1 MISLSHFQLSW
12 NVSAIH
18 FMHQTWCW
26 LVPIL
31 MPYDMCLCVK
41 VMGLYLQSVRCHL
54 SICIWALTTEIPHCT
69 LLTLQQME
77 IISLCSVLWTIK
89 VYFMILNHFF
99 SFLLSTYLV
108 PEWHWL
114 LLTTLW
120 WPTNCMF
127 IKHTFW
133 WILDDIFTHKKTI
146 SAGCEGASHCVF
158 TFLGNSEYVH
168 TLFTYVVLRFFFCS
182 R

>member
-18 FMHQTWCW
+18 FMHQAWCW

-31 MPYDMCLCVK
+31 KLYDMCLCVK
-41 VMGLYLQSVRCHL
+41 VMGLYLQRGVRFLLSVY
-54 SICIWALTTEIPHCT
+54 IWALTTEIPHCT
-69 LLTLQQME
+69 LLTFQQME
-77 IISLCSVLWTIK
+77 IISLCSVLWTIE

-133 WILDDIFTHKKTI
+133 WILDDIFTHKKKL
-146 SAGCEGASHCVF
+146 
-158 TFLGNSEYVH
+158 FLLGVREHPIVYL
-168 TLFTYVVLRFFFCS
+168 LFLVTVSMYIFCS
-182 R
+182 LMLY